1 MPFRVVFTAL
11 LVAMLL
17 AFPARSEAQRCD
29 RVCLSDFITGYLN
42 AMLAHDPERTRRLGE
57 AGRSAFH
64 ERFTLERMVAGY
76 DELFDEVL
84 SR

>member
-1 MPFRVVFTAL
+1 MLVPAGDEYAYAAAL
-11 LVAMLL
+11 V
-17 AFPARSEAQRCD
+17 S
-29 RVCLSDFITGYLN
+29 
-42 AMLAHDPERTRRLGE
+42 LAHDPERTRRLGE
-57 AGRSAFH
+57 AGRTAFH